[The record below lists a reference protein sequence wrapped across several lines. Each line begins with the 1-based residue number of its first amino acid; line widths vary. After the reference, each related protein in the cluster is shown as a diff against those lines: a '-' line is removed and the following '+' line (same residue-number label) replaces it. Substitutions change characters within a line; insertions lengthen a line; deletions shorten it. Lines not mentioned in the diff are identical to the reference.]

1 MKKTLLL
8 ITVLATL
15 NSCGSVTDNAEEAI
29 AEKLTSELLGAD
41 IDVENYSEE
50 SQAATVVKINLSIDG
65 EEVFQGVEDFQPVI
79 SAQKE
84 LLAIQ
89 LADETD
95 GNVMLGLQ
103 GKDLYAKKP
112 MVGYA
117 KEGPQ
122 MDNEIT
128 CTLMLNKANSAGKTT
143 MYMLKEGKIRVKEF
157 SKKTVVLEINGTIS
171 ELSHTTG
178 GENKKNITGKISLEN
193 PIMTS
198 MGMKLDEIL
207 Y

>member
-1 MKKTLLL
+1 MKNTLLL
-8 ITVLATL
+8 IFALTTL
-15 NSCGSVTDNAEEAI
+15 NSCSSVTENAEEAI
-29 AEKLTSELLGAD
+29 AEKLAGQLLGQD

-50 SQAATVVKINLSIDG
+50 NQAATVVKMNLSMDG

-89 LADETD
+89 LSNDTD

-103 GKDLYAKKP
+103 GKDLYAQKP
-112 MVGYA
+112 IVGYA
-117 KEGPQ
+117 TEGQ
-122 MDNEIT
+122 QNDNEIT

-143 MYMLKEGKIRVKEF
+143 MYMLKEGNIRVKEF

-178 GENKKNITGKISLEN
+178 GEDKKKISGEITLEN